1 MPVITNAT
9 GLILAGIHA
18 TDEVPATKMRVQSKA
33 GVAYATLLRV
43 VVPVDAGD
51 VLDISGRARVTN
63 DTSPAYTIGFGY
75 HLWQYDVDNGL
86 GASGEWTQISSLC
99 GDNVDKTRHHMP
111 LLTDTVYTVPANW
124 PVGHRM
130 TIVLRGD
137 AHSTAADGQYLT
149 VDQAYGQLTVRR
161 WAAPTT

>member
-1 MPVITNAT
+1 MATITNSP
-9 GLILAGIHA
+9 GLALAGIHA
-18 TDEVPATKMRVQSKA
+18 TDEVPATRMLVRSKA
-33 GVAYATLLRV
+33 GLAYATLLRV

-63 DTSPAYTIGFGY
+63 DCGYTIGFGY

-111 LLTDTVYTVPANW
+111 LLTDTVYTVPATW

-149 VDQAYGQLTVRR
+149 VDQAYGQLIVRR
-161 WAAPTT
+161 WAAPAA